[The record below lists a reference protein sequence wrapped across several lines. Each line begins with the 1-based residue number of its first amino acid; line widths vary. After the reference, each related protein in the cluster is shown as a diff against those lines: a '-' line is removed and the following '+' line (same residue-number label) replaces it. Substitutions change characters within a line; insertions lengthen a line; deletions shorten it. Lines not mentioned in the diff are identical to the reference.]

1 VRRGSGL
8 QVGSQV
14 FGGEGQGFGDVEALL
29 RADEMTERRRAKSS
43 APCGVLKPPEILVFT
58 FIILKSCS
66 ARLLVKGTVN
76 SARNLKVASL
86 KVLKRMSR
94 L

>member
-1 VRRGSGL
+1 ML
-8 QVGSQV
+8 KPC
-14 FGGEGQGFGDVEALL
+14 F

-66 ARLLVKGTVN
+66 ARLLVKGTVK
-76 SARNLKVASL
+76 SAKNLKVASL